1 MFVTHKLIGQFGY
14 KPDDIVMLTDDAP
27 NPVQIPTRQNIV
39 RSSLSSLALYL
50 Q

>member
-1 MFVTHKLIGQFGY
+1 
-14 KPDDIVMLTDDAP
+14 MLTDDAP

-39 RSSLSSLALYL
+39 RTFFSSLALYS